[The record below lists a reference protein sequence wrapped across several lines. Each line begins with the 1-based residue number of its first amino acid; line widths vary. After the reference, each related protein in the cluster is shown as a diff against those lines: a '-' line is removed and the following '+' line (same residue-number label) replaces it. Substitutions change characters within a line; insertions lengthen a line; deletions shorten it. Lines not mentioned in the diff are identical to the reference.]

1 MSRLDLLNRIPT
13 GPVISPNG
21 PQEAVIM
28 ATTRLVVD
36 PITRIEGHLRI
47 EATMNGNTVTEAYSS
62 SVMMRGIE
70 LILKG
75 RDPREAWALAQRF
88 CGVCTLVHGIAS
100 VRTVEKALNYAIPPN
115 AQLIRNLMIAAQF
128 IHDHVMHFYHLHA
141 LDWVDIPKALDAN
154 PAATAG
160 LQQSL
165 SKWPNNSTAYFA
177 EVQAKLKNFVA
188 GGQLGIFANAYWGH
202 PAYQLPPEVN
212 LLAFAHYL
220 EALSWQREVAKLH
233 AVFGGKNPHPN
244 FLVGGVPCAI
254 SVDNRL
260 ANYAGGRTAVNAAGL
275 ALVSSV
281 IQKMQNFI
289 DQVYLPD
296 TLAIAG
302 FYKEWAAPQFGEKI
316 GNFLVYGDF
325 PDETGGNY
333 KLPGGVILNR
343 NLSPDGVLPVN
354 LDAPGD
360 VQESVARSWY
370 DYSAG
375 KHTPLHPYEGETTPN
390 YTGPTPPYDVLN
402 VEQSYSW
409 IKAPRWQGKAVEV
422 GPLARVL
429 MLYVK
434 GDLTTQGLVDRSLT
448 TLGLTKSNL
457 FSTMGRVLART
468 LETKII
474 ADWMPDWN
482 AKLQANIKAGD
493 FNTFNDLKW
502 DPKTWPTAAQGAG
515 FTEAPRGALAH
526 WIKIRN
532 GLIENYQAVV
542 PSTWN
547 ASPRDASG
555 QPGAYEQALV
565 GHTLA
570 RSDQPLELLRTIHS
584 FDPCIGCAVHLV
596 DADGKDLLQID
607 LVA

>member
-1 MSRLDLLNRIPT
+1 
-13 GPVISPNG
+13 
-21 PQEAVIM
+21 M
-28 ATTRLVVD
+28 ATPQRLVVD

-47 EATMNGNTVTEAYSS
+47 EAEMNGNTVTKAYSS

-100 VRTVEKALNYAIPPN
+100 VRTVEKALNYSIPPN
-115 AQLIRNLMIAAQF
+115 AHLIRNLMIAAQF
-128 IHDHVMHFYHLHA
+128 VHDHVMHFYHLHA
-141 LDWVDIPKALDAN
+141 MDWVDIPAALNAD
-154 PAATAG
+154 PGKTAS
-160 LQQSL
+160 LQKSL
-165 SKWPNNSTAYFA
+165 SGWSNNSTAYFA
-177 EVQAKLKNFVA
+177 GVQAKLKSFIA

-202 PAYQLPPEVN
+202 TAYKLPAEVN

-220 EALSWQREVAKLH
+220 EALSWQREIAKLH
-233 AVFGGKNPHPN
+233 AIFGGKNPHPN

-254 SVDNRL
+254 SVDNKL
-260 ANYAGGRTAVNAAGL
+260 ANYSGGRTAVNATGL

-281 IQKMQNFI
+281 IQKMRDFI

-296 TLAIAG
+296 TLAIAS
-302 FYKEWAAPQFGEKI
+302 YYPEWAAPHFGEGI

-325 PDETGGNY
+325 PDETGNNY
-333 KLPGGVILNR
+333 QMPGGMILNR
-343 NLSPDGVLPVN
+343 DLSRVLPVN
-354 LDAPGD
+354 LDAAGEI
-360 VQESVARSWY
+360 QESVARSWY

-375 KHTPLHPYEGETTPN
+375 KDKPLHPYDGETTPN
-390 YTGPTPPYDVLN
+390 YQGTGGPTAPYDYLN

-409 IKAPRWQGKAVEV
+409 IKAPRWNGKAAEV

-429 MLYVK
+429 MLYAK
-434 GDLTTQGLVDRSLT
+434 GHPATKGLVDSSLSK
-448 TLGLTKSNL
+448 LGLSQANL

-468 LETKII
+468 LETKVI
-474 ADWMPDWN
+474 ADWMPAWN

-502 DPKTWPTAAQGAG
+502 DPKTWPAAAQGAG

-526 WIKIRN
+526 WIKIKN

-570 RSDQPLELLRTIHS
+570 IADQPLELLRTIHS

-596 DADGKDLLQID
+596 DADGNDLLQLD
-607 LVA
+607 LTA

>member
-1 MSRLDLLNRIPT
+1 
-13 GPVISPNG
+13 
-21 PQEAVIM
+21 
-28 ATTRLVVD
+28 
-36 PITRIEGHLRI
+36 
-47 EATMNGNTVTEAYSS
+47 
-62 SVMMRGIE
+62 
-70 LILKG
+70 
-75 RDPREAWALAQRF
+75 
-88 CGVCTLVHGIAS
+88 
-100 VRTVEKALNYAIPPN
+100 VEKALNYSIPPN

-141 LDWVDIPKALDAN
+141 MDWVDIPAALNAD
-154 PAATAG
+154 PAKTAS
-160 LQQSL
+160 LQKSL
-165 SKWPNNSTAYFA
+165 SGWSNNSTAYFA
-177 EVQAKLKNFVA
+177 GVQTKLKNFVV

-202 PAYQLPPEVN
+202 PAYKLPAEVN

-220 EALSWQREVAKLH
+220 EALSWQREIAKLH
-233 AVFGGKNPHPN
+233 AIFGGKNPHPN

-254 SVDNRL
+254 SVDNNL

-281 IQKMQNFI
+281 IQKMQDFVN
-289 DQVYLPD
+289 QVYLPD
-296 TLAIAG
+296 TLAIAS
-302 FYKEWAAPQFGEKI
+302 YYPEWAAPYFGEGI

-325 PDETGGNY
+325 PDGTGSNY
-333 KLPGGVILNR
+333 QMPGGVILNR
-343 NLSPDGVLPVN
+343 NLNNVLPVN
-354 LDAPGD
+354 LDAAGEI
-360 VQESVARSWY
+360 QESVARSWY

-375 KHTPLHPYEGETTPN
+375 KTTPLHPYDGETTPN
-390 YTGPTPPYDVLN
+390 YQGTGGPTAPYDYLN

-409 IKAPRWQGKAVEV
+409 IKAPRWQGKAAEV

-429 MLYVK
+429 MLYAK
-434 GDLTTQGLVDRSLT
+434 GDPATKALVDSSLAK
-448 TLGLTKSNL
+448 LKLTRENL

-474 ADWMPDWN
+474 ADWMPAWN
-482 AKLQANIKAGD
+482 AKLRDNISHGD

-502 DPKTWPTAAQGAG
+502 DPKTWPTTAQGAG

-526 WIKIRN
+526 WIKIKN

-547 ASPRDASG
+547 ASPRDAAG

-570 RSDQPLELLRTIHS
+570 VADQPLELLRTIHS

-596 DADGKDLLQID
+596 DADGNDLLQID
-607 LVA
+607 LAA